1 MNFKKLIDI
10 DSELRDYLKE
20 IERHFSIKIDD
31 KLIEKI
37 FDDSQADQVTEKK
50 YEVFDS
56 KPSLLKSRLTIN
68 ATVDEYEPETIW
80 IEIKNVKKADIKH
93 FDNFVTTRT
102 T

>member
-1 MNFKKLIDI
+1 MDFKKLIDI
-10 DSELRDYLKE
+10 GSELRDYLKE
-20 IERHFSIKIDD
+20 VERHFSIKMDD

-37 FDDSQADQVTEKK
+37 LGDSQADQVTEKK
-50 YEVFDS
+50 YEIFDS

-68 ATVDEYEPETIW
+68 ATVDAYEPETIW
-80 IEIKNVKKADIKH
+80 IEIKNIEKDDIQH